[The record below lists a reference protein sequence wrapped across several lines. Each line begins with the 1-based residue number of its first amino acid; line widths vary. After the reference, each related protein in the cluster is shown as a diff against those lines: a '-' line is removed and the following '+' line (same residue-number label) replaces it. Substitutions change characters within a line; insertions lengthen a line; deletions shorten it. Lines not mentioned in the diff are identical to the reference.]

1 MKEIVSVIIPA
12 YNCEKTIQMTV
23 NSIKSSSYKDI
34 EIIVINDGSTD
45 NTKEVLEK
53 IKGIKVFNNENH
65 GVSYTRNYGIE
76 KAIGNYIMFVDADDI
91 IDCDF
96 IDKLVAKKNKKNTLL
111 GGLVCIYSENGN
123 KEIINQKKKYEKKDF
138 IFDLVTGNI
147 DGFCV
152 RYLFEK
158 KNLQNIRFDTRLK
171 YMEDTVLLLN
181 LLVNSSIENI
191 EFINTNYNYM
201 FNNYSVSNKKDNSI
215 NRLHYIIETINCIY
229 NMDLQNILDCDL
241 EVLIENRKAKLFESQ
256 IYLIQSKKNFKKLK
270 SDKIIYEELIKLQK
284 NKKTKKIWKIYYKI
298 ILNISYPLFKLY
310 KILRKVAKKYVQGKY
325 SFNNN
330 SSL

>member
-12 YNCEKTIQMTV
+12 YNCEKTIEMTV
-23 NSIKSSSYKDI
+23 NSIKSSSYNNI

-53 IKGIKVFNNENH
+53 IEGIKVFNNENH

-76 KAIGNYIMFVDADDI
+76 KAKGNYIMFVDADDT

-111 GGLVCIYSENGN
+111 GGLVCICSEKGN

-138 IFDLVTGNI
+138 ILDLVTGNI

-181 LLVNSSIENI
+181 LLINSPIENI
-191 EFINTNYNYM
+191 EFINTNYNYI
-201 FNNYSVSNKKDNSI
+201 FNNDSVSNKKDNSI
-215 NRLHYIIETINCIY
+215 NRLHYIIETINCLY

-270 SDKIIYEELIKLQK
+270 SDKIIYTELIKLQK
-284 NKKTKKIWKIYYKI
+284 NKKTKKIWRIYYKI

-310 KILRKVAKKYVQGKY
+310 KIFRKAAKNICTRKKFFQ
-325 SFNNN
+325 
-330 SSL
+330 